1 LFFEQ
6 IKKKAVE
13 DTKVVDTALSNPFD
27 KFELGVRKL
36 IESLMIQRLGEND
49 DIVTR
54 YMEDSAFQN
63 AALSILA
70 KQVFEEIR
78 AKALIT

>member
-1 LFFEQ
+1 M
-6 IKKKAVE
+6 
-13 DTKVVDTALSNPFD
+13 DTAISNPFD

-54 YMEDSAFQN
+54 YMEDGAFQG
-63 AALSILA
+63 AAFPILA
-70 KQVFEEIR
+70 KEIFEEIR
-78 AKALIT
+78 ARA